1 MDLLTALAS
10 SQEKDICGGKKMVL
24 LTAAPKEGKISVSD
38 FYFKAFRAPNT
49 FMEGDRAGDTGE

>member
-10 SQEKDICGGKKMVL
+10 SQEKDICGEKMVL
-24 LTAAPKEGKISVSD
+24 LTAAPKEGKILVSD

-49 FMEGDRAGDTGE
+49 FMEGDRAGDTGK